1 MNVELSDYEREMLA
15 ELADEAL
22 AQTRVEVRRTRNPLW
37 REELQSKDQA
47 LRTLTDR
54 LRASQGSHVA

>member
-15 ELADEAL
+15 ELADDAL

-37 REELQSKDQA
+37 REELQSKEQA

-54 LRASQGSHVA
+54 LRSSQGSHVA